1 MTALAARHGA
11 ANLGQG
17 FPDDDGPAGMLDRA
31 ARAVRDG
38 GAAANQ
44 YGPPRGVPA
53 LRRAVAEDRRRRY
66 GLELDPDAEVLV
78 TVGATELWGVE
89 YGGIEED

>member
-53 LRRAVAEDRRRRY
+53 LRRAVAE
-66 GLELDPDAEVLV
+66 
-78 TVGATELWGVE
+78 
-89 YGGIEED
+89 